1 MQEITGKILRDETIE
16 YGDYDPMREKY
27 QYNVTFKAIE
37 RADGK
42 VIVTVIEDGKEV
54 IYCDYLYPNEVDTFF
69 DGIHVNSWMYQ
80 SNRVYRLDVSFTVKE
95 KIEDVEYDIHFG
107 LDKWSVDDI
116 DELYETRDEVIELL
130 RER

>member
-1 MQEITGKILRDETIE
+1 MQEITGKILREETIE

-80 SNRVYRLDVSFTVKE
+80 SNRVYRLDVSFTVEE

-107 LDKWSVDDI
+107 LDKWLVDDI